1 MRNAKI
7 YAVALAIAAASC
19 SMFTSLTSAQSLEP
33 STESQ
38 QLSPT
43 LIPDEVEHEALIAT
57 PDATSGSCG
66 VERWS
71 VKTGTD
77 PDAGLVNLNNPVI
90 QTISYLRAQPAPA
103 TPPAN
108 SRVQPTETTMFVI
121 DATLT
126 EYKLENDSDY
136 HLVVQDASGNT
147 MITEIPDPACV
158 GTGSPFASY
167 ITTARQQFDA
177 KYTTTTSFQTANIPV
192 QITGVGFFDFQH
204 GQTGVAPNAIELH
217 PVLDIRFNPSSGNP
231 DFALSAAP
239 ASVSVTQGSSGTS
252 TLTVSPSGGF
262 TGSVNLSA
270 SGLPS
275 GVTAAFSPASTTG
288 TSTLTLT
295 AAATATTGAAIVTVT
310 GVSGSLSHTTTLNL
324 TVVAAGGG
332 GGQTAVYNAALKA
345 PGCATTGSSC
355 DSGPTLL
362 LGRGTMSGGVEPN
375 QPNTINN
382 SCADGTSGTF
392 HSDESN
398 DRIAIA
404 STDGGPLTA
413 GKTAKITA
421 TVWAYDST
429 SDALDLYSAAN
440 ANNPTWVFL
449 NTIKPAAA
457 GAQTLATTFTL
468 PSGGLQAVR
477 AHFRYQGTASSCST
491 GAYDDAD
498 DLVFAVAAGTPTP
511 DFSVAASP
519 TSLAVN
525 QGASGTSTLTI
536 GSLNGFSAA
545 TTFSVSGL
553 PSGVTVS
560 FSANPVTPASGGSA
574 TSTLTLA
581 ASSTATVGAATVTVT
596 ATSGSISHTATV
608 GLTVNAVTQP
618 DYSLSA
624 SPASVSATQGGSTS
638 STISIAPVGGFSGSV
653 NLSASG
659 LPGGV
664 TASFNPASTAGT
676 SVLTLTASAT
686 ATTGTATVT
695 VTGTSGSLSHTTT
708 VSLTVN
714 ATTPPDYSLSA
725 SPSSVSVTQ
734 GASAS
739 STINLARVG
748 GFSGSVSLAA
758 SGLPSGVTATF
769 SPAST
774 TGGTS
779 TLTLTASSTATTG
792 TATVTVTG
800 TSGTLSHTAMIS
812 LTVSASGGTPQQ
824 LFGNPGFESGVA
836 TPWSISSGALCSN
849 GTCTGETAHAGTWFA
864 WLDGYGSAHT
874 DTLSQQVT
882 LPAAKTTATLA
893 FWLHIDTA
901 ETSMTTVYDKLTV
914 QVLNSSGTVLKTL
927 ATYSNLNANTSYAQR
942 TFDVSAYIGQT
953 VTIRFTGTEDSQL
966 QTSFVLDDLTLTVQ

>member
-1 MRNAKI
+1 MRNPKI
-7 YAVALAIAAASC
+7 YAMALAIAAAC
-19 SMFTSLTSAQSLEP
+19 GMFTSLLSAQSLEP
-33 STESQ
+33 STENLQ
-38 QLSPT
+38 FPANVM
-43 LIPDEVEHEALIAT
+43 PDTVEHEALMAT
-57 PDATSGSCG
+57 PSASSGSCG

-77 PDAGLVNLNNPVI
+77 PDAGLVNLNSPVI
-90 QTISYLRAQPAPA
+90 QTISYLRSQPAPA
-103 TPPAN
+103 TLPAN
-108 SRVQPTETTMFVI
+108 SRVQPTESTLFVI

-136 HLVVQDASGNT
+136 HLVVRDASGNT

-204 GQTGVAPNAIELH
+204 GQTGVAPNGIELH
-217 PVLDIRFNPSSGNP
+217 PILDIRFNPGSGTP

-239 ASVSVTQGSSGTS
+239 ASVSVTQGSNGTS
-252 TLTVSPSGGF
+252 TLTVTPSGGF

-295 AAATATTGAAIVTVT
+295 AAATATTGPATVTVT
-310 GVSGSLSHTTTLNL
+310 GVSGSLSHTTTINL
-324 TVVAAGGG
+324 TVVASGGGG
-332 GGQTAVYNAALKA
+332 GGQTAVYNAALKV
-345 PGCATTGSSC
+345 PECATTGSSC

-413 GKTAKITA
+413 GKTAKVTA

-429 SDALDLYSAAN
+429 SDALDLYSAAD

-449 NTIKPAAA
+449 NTITPSAA
-457 GAQTLATTFTL
+457 GAQALSTTFTL

-477 AHFRYQGTASSCST
+477 AHFRYQGSASSCST
-491 GAYDDAD
+491 GSYDESD

-519 TSLAVN
+519 SSLSVN
-525 QGASGTSTLTI
+525 QGASGTSTLTV

-553 PSGVTVS
+553 PTGVTAS
-560 FSANPVTPASGGSA
+560 FSTNPVTPASGGNA

-608 GLTVNAVTQP
+608 GLTVNAVTRP

-638 STISIAPVGGFSGSV
+638 STISVAPVGGFSGSV

-659 LPGGV
+659 LPSGV
-664 TASFNPASTAGT
+664 TAAFNPAITAGT
-676 SVLTLTASAT
+676 SVLTLTAGAA
-686 ATTGTATVT
+686 ATTGPATVT

-708 VSLTVN
+708 ISLTVN

-725 SPSSVSVTQ
+725 SPASVSVTQ
-734 GASAS
+734 GASGN
-739 STINLARVG
+739 STISVAPVG
-748 GFSGSVSLAA
+748 GFSGSVSLSA
-758 SGLPSGVTATF
+758 SGLPSGVTAAF
-769 SPAST
+769 SPANT
-774 TGGTS
+774 TGTS

-800 TSGTLSHTAMIS
+800 TSGTLSHTATIS
-812 LTVSASGGTPQQ
+812 LTVNAGGGTPQQ
-824 LFGNPGFESGVA
+824 LFGNTGFESGVA

-849 GTCTGETAHAGTWFA
+849 SSCSGETAHTGTWFA

-874 DTLSQQVT
+874 DTLSQQVA
-882 LPAAKTTATLA
+882 LPAGKTTATLA

-901 ETSMTTVYDKLTV
+901 ETSTTTAYDKLTV

-927 ATYSNLNANTSYAQR
+927 ATYSNLNANTGYAQR
-942 TFDVSAYIGQT
+942 TLDVSTYIGQT
-953 VTIRFTGTEDSQL
+953 VTIKFTGTEDSQL